1 MFGGI
6 SKVLRGISETFPAA
20 AGHLVMAKNVQN
32 VRVDPGRVRLDLELY
47 LGAWRWVGSRV
58 WNFFPVQTLFFQC
71 FMMPTLSVGY
81 KQSVRSYKQNVWRYK
96 QSATGY
102 NQNFENLKNSI
113 ENFEHFENL

>member
-1 MFGGI
+1 M
-6 SKVLRGISETFPAA
+6 LRGISKIFPVA
-20 AGHLVMAKNVQN
+20 AGHLVMAKNDQN

-58 WNFFPVQTLFFQC
+58 WNFSPVQTLFFQC

-81 KQSVRSYKQNVWRYK
+81 KQSVRSYKQSVWRYK

-102 NQNFENLKNSI
+102 KQNISDGCGPPGDGEKCPKCKGRSR
-113 ENFEHFENL
+113 